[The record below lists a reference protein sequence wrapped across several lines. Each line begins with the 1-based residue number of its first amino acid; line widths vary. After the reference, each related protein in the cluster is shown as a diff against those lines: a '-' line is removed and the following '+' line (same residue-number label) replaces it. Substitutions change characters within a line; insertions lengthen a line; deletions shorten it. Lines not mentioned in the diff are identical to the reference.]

1 MSKQYCPECHI
12 EMDYKAKYEYWICPE
27 CGHTTDLDDVKLGI
41 DYPTLESTYEDEEE
55 SYDPEAKY
63 EELNCMGSY
72 FLFFRKIYMLL
83 YEKLYFRRI
92 KS

>member
-1 MSKQYCPECHI
+1 M
-12 EMDYKAKYEYWICPE
+12 
-27 CGHTTDLDDVKLGI
+27 
-41 DYPTLESTYEDEEE
+41 
-55 SYDPEAKY
+55 
-63 EELNCMGSY
+63 LNCMGSY